1 MQELVREYLNELKKK
16 QKKRRRIRIIV
27 AAFALVVAGGVIWSL
42 TQAGIAM
49 TGSAKCGMEEHT
61 HGDECYTDTLACGRE
76 ESAGHTHTDACWQT
90 TQMLVCGQEE
100 SEEHVHAEACYQ
112 AEQTLVCGQEE
123 CAGHAHT
130 EACYSRQLVCGR
142 QEHIH
147 TDACFTDN
155 SADVEDASKWAAQ
168 YEKTEWKDAWGE
180 DLVIAARQQLDYKE
194 SVANYIVTED
204 GSHKGY
210 TRYGQFAGDSYID
223 WDASFVNFCMYYA
236 GLTESGV
243 FPDEKKAADWYDKF
257 VGAEEGKNKVYLA
270 AAEGYEPKEGDL
282 IFTRRENEETD
293 FQMGIV
299 SSYDIEKNEIKVIE
313 GNSGNQVKENTY
325 AATDR
330 YILEYLKISE
340 LEQEYKKKENET
352 AAGDIKGENT
362 ETEEETD
369 AGEESPAG
377 NIDKVYTDGTI
388 IVRASYNEDA
398 EIPAEAELIAEQIT
412 AEEHEEHYAER
423 ESEFRETLENE
434 NATMR
439 ALLKIGFYVDGKEV
453 EPKSPVTI
461 TVQFLDENGLAEGKP
476 VTIVHF
482 ADQGAE
488 VLDGSKVDNNSTT
501 FRTDSFSEFAIADE
515 MEGADP
521 GESRPIDKS
530 FEYEDEVFHIS
541 FHVTGN
547 AVMTDEMMPEDMKDA
562 ADAETAVGE
571 EGEEIAEKYQFK
583 VKVLDEDSEEYQEFK
598 EYAETTKEGEH
609 QLLLNVMK
617 FSLFYEGI
625 ELDLTDCE
633 VMAEITPTEELAEYI
648 PTAETEEQGEDQ
660 KNEAENEEGA
670 GFQLFSPDLIK
681 RQQKNILTNEENE
694 ETMDAGGE
702 DVIEEAAQEVFV
714 STFDRADDGEICKQG
729 TVSVNIEKIE
739 TGGPVMKVPVR
750 NQTVGTGVEDPTNP
764 NFTVQ
769 YYTVM
774 PRAVTDENSPL
785 AAGCSKLTII
795 DTEKSGENEGGNL
808 PVNGVEPDL
817 KNVFLGSDGEV
828 VMQDTLT
835 EIYASRQLTYFKAPT
850 INYFDV
856 LINRKTNYSLEK
868 VLVSRDNGVTWEE
881 YIYNSNLHFTN
892 RQDIADAEQNSA
904 EGGYVWI
911 SRDAIIRLLYKMET
925 ETKEFGASFYDY
937 DISSVKSNGAY
948 VTQEGGINT
957 GSNYSEGGGAR
968 YAFGNANTGT
978 NAALEK
984 ADGIGYI
991 NVRNRS
997 VMERKDNGDAGAG
1010 SGAVDYGYAG
1020 CAFKLVDG
1028 MSVDESGKPVIDF
1041 SPGIVGPENLFGNA
1055 SDKDMEGKTEY
1066 SGSLVFDRKGDV
1078 HTLTTANVTGAK
1090 GAANLNKF
1098 NNPGDS
1104 LTTYSAIWTNNFWP
1118 MDNAAGKRYDPEFG
1132 KRGDTIQRTTHESR
1146 KNGWANK
1153 LTTIFPGSDDFVNHN
1168 SYFGMTYQVDFELT
1182 GDYVG
1187 PLEYYF
1193 FGDDDMWVFL
1203 SGGQLQSPR
1212 LICDIGGLHSAVGE
1226 YVNLWD
1232 YLPKDAKGTYTLSF
1246 FYTERGASGS
1256 TCWMQFTLPS
1266 VSTKEPEKTLK
1277 DYGNLIV
1284 RKEVEETKDGE
1295 IVTDYPGQDEFS
1307 FTIYLKAEDEESALA
1322 DDYSYII
1329 YNKNNE
1335 EIGNNIVDRT
1345 AIHDGSTFT
1354 LRHGDWIEVKHIPK
1368 GAYYEIVEN
1377 TGTIKA
1383 GNVEYACD
1391 TTITVEKDPQN
1402 RVDVPNKRVS
1412 GHIAGETTIAIQY
1425 VNKVNI
1431 YTLPSTGGS
1440 GIYVYMFSGVL
1451 ILSAASLMTYRKKR
1465 RGVLR
1470 S

>member
-27 AAFALVVAGGVIWSL
+27 MAFALVVAGSVIWSL

-61 HGDECYTDTLACGRE
+61 HGDGCYTDTLACGQE

-90 TQMLVCGQEE
+90 TQTLVCGQEE

-112 AEQTLVCGQEE
+112 TEQTLVCGQEE
-123 CAGHAHT
+123 YAGHAHT
-130 EACYSRQLVCGR
+130 EACYSRQLACGR

-194 SVANYIVTED
+194 SVANYVVAED

-210 TRYGQFAGDSYID
+210 TRYGQFAGDNYTD

-236 GLTESGV
+236 GLTESNL
-243 FPDEKKAADWYDKF
+243 FPDEKKTADWYDKF
-257 VGAEEGKNKVYLA
+257 VKAEEGKNKVYLTTPA
-270 AAEGYEPKEGDL
+270 GYEPEEGDI
-282 IFTRRENEETD
+282 IFTNRENEETD
-293 FQMGIV
+293 LQMGII
-299 SSYDIEKNEIKVIE
+299 SSYDKEKNEIKVIE

-325 AATDR
+325 AIDDK
-330 YILEYLKISE
+330 YITEYLKISE
-340 LEQEYKKKENET
+340 MEQEYKKQENET
-352 AAGDIKGENT
+352 AVGTTEEVNE
-362 ETEEETD
+362 ETEET
-369 AGEESPAG
+369 AAPEESPAG
-377 NIDKVYTDGTI
+377 SVEKVYTDGTI
-388 IVRASYNEDA
+388 IVRASYDEDA

-412 AEEHEEHYAER
+412 AEDHEEHYAER
-423 ESEFRETLENE
+423 ESEFRETLKNE
-434 NATMR
+434 KATMR

-453 EPKSPVTI
+453 EPKSTVTI

-476 VTIVHF
+476 VTVVHF

-488 VLDGSKVDNNSTT
+488 VLDGSKADNNSTT
-501 FRTDSFSEFAIADE
+501 FRTESFSEFAIADE
-515 MEGADP
+515 MEGAEP

-530 FEYEDEVFHIS
+530 FEYEDEVFRIS

-547 AVMTDEMMPEDMKDA
+547 AMMTDETMPKDMKDA
-562 ADAETAVGE
+562 ADAETVAGE

-583 VKVLDEDSEEYQEFK
+583 VKVLEEDSEEYQEFK
-598 EYAETTKEGEH
+598 EYAEETKEGEH

-617 FSLFYEGI
+617 FSLFYEET

-633 VMAEITPTEELAEYI
+633 VTAEITPTEELAEYI
-648 PTAETEEQGEDQ
+648 PTVEIEEQSEDQ
-660 KNEAENEEGA
+660 KDETEDKEESE
-670 GFQLFSPDLIK
+670 FRLLSPSRTKKL
-681 RQQKNILTNEENE
+681 QKNILTNEESE
-694 ETMDAGGE
+694 ETVDATDE
-702 DVIEEAAQEVFV
+702 AVIEEAAQEVFV
-714 STFDRADDGEICKQG
+714 STFDRADNGEICKQN
-729 TVSVNIEKIE
+729 TVSVNMEKIE
-739 TGGPVMKVPVR
+739 TGNPVMKVTVR

-764 NFTVQ
+764 NFTVE

-774 PRAVTDENSPL
+774 PRAVTNENSPL

-795 DTEKSGENEGGNL
+795 DTEKSGLNEGGNL
-808 PVNGVEPDL
+808 PTNGVEPSL
-817 KNVFLGSDGEV
+817 KNIFLSSDGKV
-828 VMQDTLT
+828 VMEDTLT

-892 RQDIADAEQNSA
+892 REDIADAKENSG

-911 SRDAIIRLLYKMET
+911 SRDAVIRLLYKME
-925 ETKEFGASFYDY
+925 EEAKEFGASFYDY
-937 DISSVKSNGAY
+937 DISSEKDNGAY

-957 GSNYSEGGGAR
+957 GSNYSKGSGAR

-984 ADGIGYI
+984 VDGVGYI
-991 NVRNRS
+991 NVRNKN
-997 VMERKDNGDAGAG
+997 VMERKNSGDVGAG
-1010 SGAVDYGYAG
+1010 TNAVDYGYAG
-1020 CAFKLVDG
+1020 CAFELVDG
-1028 MSVDESGKPVIDF
+1028 MSVDESGKPVINF
-1041 SPGIVGPENLFGNA
+1041 SSGIVGPENLFGNA
-1055 SDKDMEGKTEY
+1055 TDKEMKGKTEY
-1066 SGSLVFDRKGDV
+1066 SGTLVFDREGDV
-1078 HTLTTANVTGAK
+1078 HTLTTANVIGAK

-1098 NNPGDS
+1098 ENPGDS
-1104 LTTYSAIWTNNFWP
+1104 ITTYSKIWTNNFWP
-1118 MDNAAGKRYDPEFG
+1118 MDQATGKRHDPEFG
-1132 KRGDTIQRTTHESR
+1132 KRGDTIQRTRHKDRTSDYGPTEV
-1146 KNGWANK
+1146 
-1153 LTTIFPGSDDFVNHN
+1153 FPGSDDFANHN

-1203 SGGQLQSPR
+1203 SGGQLQAPR

-1284 RKEVEETKDGE
+1284 KKEVEETKDGE
-1295 IVTDYPGQDEFS
+1295 IVTNYSGQDEFS
-1307 FTIYLKAEDEESALA
+1307 FTIYLKAEDEKSALA

-1335 EIGNNIVDRT
+1335 EIGSNIVDRT
-1345 AIHDGSTFT
+1345 AIHDGSKFT
-1354 LRHGDWIEVKHIPK
+1354 LKHGDWIEVKHIPK

-1377 TGTIKA
+1377 TGAIKV
-1383 GNVEYACD
+1383 GNVNYACD
-1391 TTITVEKDPQN
+1391 TTIAVEKDPQN
-1402 RVDVPNKRVS
+1402 KVDLQNKRVS

-1425 VNKVNI
+1425 VNKVDI
-1431 YTLPSTGGS
+1431 YTLPGTGGM
-1440 GIYVYMFSGVL
+1440 GIYLYMFSGVVL
-1451 ILSAASLMTYRKKR
+1451 ISAASLMTYRKKC